1 LKHAVVTGATGFL
14 GRALLARLEQPVAL
28 SRNPDRARSAIAGAV
43 SVGWQPEASPPPA
56 SAFKGV
62 RAVFHL
68 AGEPI
73 NRRWTARGKR
83 EIRQSR
89 VLGTRNLVS
98 ALGELEQP
106 PEVLV
111 SASAVG
117 YYGSRGAEPIS
128 EDTGPGS
135 DFLASVCQEW
145 EEEALKARSLGIRVV
160 SPRIGIVLGK
170 GGGALG
176 RLVPLFR
183 LGMGGRLGNGSHYW
197 SWIHIDDL
205 VGIMLH
211 VARTAGLEGPVNA
224 VAPIPVTNATFTRT
238 LARVVRRPALFP
250 VPAPALKLVLGQLA
264 SMLLSS
270 QRVVPEAAME
280 AGYTFRYTELEDALR
295 SILPGSGGSLK

>member
-1 LKHAVVTGATGFL
+1 MKHAVVTGATGFL
-14 GRALLARLEQPVAL
+14 GRALTARLQQPLAL
-28 SRNPDRARSAIAGAV
+28 SRDPVRAQAAFPGAV

-56 SAFKGV
+56 SAFVGARV
-62 RAVFHL
+62 VFHL

-73 NRRWTARGKR
+73 NRRWTARRKR

-98 ALGELEQP
+98 ALGGLERP

-117 YYGSRGAEPIS
+117 YYGSRGEEPIS
-128 EDTGPGS
+128 EDAGPGS
-135 DFLASVCQEW
+135 DFLATVCKEW
-145 EEEALKARSLGIRVV
+145 EREAMKARTFGIRVV
-160 SPRIGIVLGK
+160 TPRIGIVLGP

-183 LGMGGRLGNGSHYW
+183 LGMGGRLGNGANYW

-211 VARTAGLEGPVNA
+211 AAGTDGLEGPVNA
-224 VAPIPVTNATFTRT
+224 VAPNHVTNAAFTRT
-238 LARVVRRPALFP
+238 LARVVRRPVLFP
-250 VPAPALKLVLGQLA
+250 VPAPALKLVLGELS
-264 SMLLSS
+264 SMLLAS
-270 QRVVPEAAME
+270 QRVVPEAAVE
-280 AGYTFRYTELEDALR
+280 AGYSFQYSDLEDALR
-295 SILPGSGGSLK
+295 SILGRSGNRPG